1 MKAESGE
8 EVGKG
13 VAS

>member
-1 MKAESGE
+1 VKAESGE